1 MKKHN
6 NESYADWAKEHRIK
20 GWERIYDMYHPIE
33 ADKRRQ
39 QGVRFWHNS
48 QRKKDQKKYK

>member
-6 NESYADWAKEHRIK
+6 DESYADWAKENRIK

-39 QGVRFWHNS
+39 QGVRLWHSS
-48 QRKKDQKKYK
+48 QRKKDQKKYR